1 MEVKDK
7 EFWEEIRYEVELL
20 IKKYTSSNEKKILIG
35 SGNNEGKI
43 LFIGDDYDLYLNE
56 DLKVLS
62 GSSGEFLIK
71 LCDLE
76 EITPQDYYIT
86 TLAKS
91 NFKYLELLEEDR
103 VLLQELLHMQI
114 ALQKPKLIVT
124 LGSQSYTTLTG
135 KEIKLSPGN
144 RNIENWI
151 GNIKILPT
159 YDVNFVKKS
168 RNESGKKSKI
178 ALEFWSDLKKVREF
192 LNENS

>member
-1 MEVKDK
+1 MNNKDR
-7 EFWEEIRYEVELL
+7 EFWEELKYEVELL
-20 IKKYTSSNEKKILIG
+20 IKKYNSSSEKKILIG
-35 SGNNEGKI
+35 SGNKEGKI
-43 LFIGDDYDLYLNE
+43 LFIGDDCDLYQND

-76 EITPQDYYIT
+76 EITPQNYFIT
-86 TLAKS
+86 TLSKS
-91 NFKYLELLEEDR
+91 NFKYAELLEEDR
-103 VLLQELLHMQI
+103 MILQELLHMQI

-124 LGSQSYTTLTG
+124 LGGEAYSTLTG
-135 KEIKLSPGN
+135 KEIKLSSEQ

-151 GNIKILPT
+151 GNIKLLPT

-168 RNESGKKSKI
+168 RNESGKKSKV